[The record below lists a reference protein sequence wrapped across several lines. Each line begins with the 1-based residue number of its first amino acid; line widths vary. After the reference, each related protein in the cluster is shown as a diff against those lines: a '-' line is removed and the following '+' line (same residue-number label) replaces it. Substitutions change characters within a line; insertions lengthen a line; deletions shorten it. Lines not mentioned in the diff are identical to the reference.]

1 MWNFFCGHWKH
12 QRHSNNRRSRDRLRV
27 VLLVLVQFQ
36 LQKDRVWRAEDTES
50 NWLSSI
56 KWNIRN
62 KQTKMQLEI
71 PNVQTWNGSSQPGPA
86 VIKARSHAGSFMWG
100 PSHVPLSASRPKL
113 FFYVDRQPLRQIIS
127 SATPSNHKVKLVMK
141 SVVADNWF
149 LLSLRCHSWSASAPL
164 VLFGRQKD
172 KSESNWGFATF
183 QDYGPKK
190 ISDLLLLLGIYLP
203 SAKITHLQLSR
214 NDIRCQGLRRRCLN
228 LILQIEQM
236 HTDTATAERL
246 KKNSGW
252 MEKNSTFQTE
262 EDGIREYWY
271 QDFCF

>member
-1 MWNFFCGHWKH
+1 MGTISC
-12 QRHSNNRRSRDRLRV
+12 
-27 VLLVLVQFQ
+27 
-36 LQKDRVWRAEDTES
+36 A
-50 NWLSSI
+50 
-56 KWNIRN
+56 
-62 KQTKMQLEI
+62 
-71 PNVQTWNGSSQPGPA
+71 
-86 VIKARSHAGSFMWG
+86 
-100 PSHVPLSASRPKL
+100 PLSFKAKTSL
-113 FFYVDRQPLRQIIS
+113 LRWLAAAQTEIS
-127 SATPSNHKVKLVMK
+127 PSNHEVKLVMK

-149 LLSLRCHSWSASAPL
+149 LLSLCCHSWSASAPL

-190 ISDLLLLLGIYLP
+190 ISDLLLLLGICLP

-246 KKNSGW
+246 KENSGSV
-252 MEKNSTFQTE
+252 EKNWPTLRSRL
-262 EDGIREYWY
+262 DGIREYWY